1 MSRPVTFEQE
11 ASHELEAA
19 ALWYEAQRS
28 GLGQTF
34 LAAVDRTVDHL
45 VIWPD
50 AGTLVPGVPA
60 HLEVRQIPVVRFPY
74 RVAYLVTSRELR
86 VLAVAHTRR
95 RPGYWRSR
103 TEPQ

>member
-1 MSRPVTFEQE
+1 MSRPVSFEPE

-28 GLGQTF
+28 GLGLMF
-34 LAAVDRTVDHL
+34 LAAVDETVDQL
-45 VIWPD
+45 TTWPD
-50 AGTLVPGVPA
+50 VGTLVPGVPA
-60 HLEVRQIPVVRFPY
+60 HLKVRQMPVVRFPY
-74 RVAYLVTSRELR
+74 RVAYLATSRELR

-103 TEPQ
+103 TEP